1 MSTPTQKQ
9 EHTPRWDVSLVP
21 KKKKADNEATRL
33 NGQNEKSRYAD
44 NFGAPTMSKM
54 EYDIGCHKMKCMIEY
69 QSLTHHQTYSRFI
82 H

>member
-1 MSTPTQKQ
+1 M
-9 EHTPRWDVSLVP
+9 L
-21 KKKKADNEATRL
+21 KKKRADNEATRL

-54 EYDIGCHKMKCMIEY
+54 EYYIGCHKMKSQIRY
-69 QSLTHHQTYSRFI
+69 LSLTYQHTCNHFI